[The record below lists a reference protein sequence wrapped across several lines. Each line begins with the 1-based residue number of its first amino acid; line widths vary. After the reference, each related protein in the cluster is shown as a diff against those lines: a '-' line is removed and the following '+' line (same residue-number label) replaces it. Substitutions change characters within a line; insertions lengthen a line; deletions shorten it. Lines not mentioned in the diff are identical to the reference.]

1 MASGLLKKPTQ
12 SLSVDCW
19 ARGWKWQLLVKVL
32 GWFSIAAILATVL
45 QADVRADVSPLF
57 VSPPST
63 NPPPAEPQVSTGWNP
78 SPDPSVTGYYLCW
91 GLATGQCT
99 NFIDV
104 GDVTNATLGGLT
116 TNVEYYFTVVAY
128 DTAGDQAVPSNE
140 IQYMATNQPAGGVP
154 TFTTD
159 LVSQT
164 LAAVGS
170 DVSLQVGATGGDP
183 LTFQW
188 LFNGATLPGETS
200 YVLQLSSVTTADA
213 GQYQVLATDPG
224 GTAASSVTT
233 LTIMAPPAITGDL
246 VDQTVTAGSA
256 ATLAVS
262 VTGTGPFTYQWLFN
276 GATLAGASGN
286 PLVLNNAGQ
295 QQAGTYQVFV
305 MNPVGTAAS
314 SVMNLNVLVPPGIV
328 TDVTSQS
335 APVGSNVTFQAQVAG
350 SMPLSYQ
357 WLFNGTPVPG
367 ATDSALVLANVTL
380 AQAGIYWLVAT
391 NAAGSIMSAAATLTI
406 QMPPSISVD
415 LTNQTA
421 VIGSSPAFQIQAGGT
436 VPLNYQWFF
445 NGLPLPDATGS
456 ALTLTNALLAQ
467 AGSYQVTVSNLFG
480 IATSHAVT
488 LTVVQSGLLRIY
500 PFGNN
505 TFRLTFGGMPSL
517 TYELQYSTGLN
528 AQWLTAATAVANP
541 SSGVATYLISPSA
554 PLGWFRVVAQ

>member
-128 DTAGDQAVPSNE
+128 DAAGDQAVPSNE

-517 TYELQYSTGLN
+517 TYELQVLHG
-528 AQWLTAATAVANP
+528 A
-541 SSGVATYLISPSA
+541 
-554 PLGWFRVVAQ
+554 